1 MNEMSD
7 VALVTIAL
15 AFVLGVPGI
24 IATALLIWAN
34 TLPDDE

>member
-1 MNEMSD
+1 MND
-7 VALVTIAL
+7 FALVSIAL
-15 AFVLGVPGI
+15 AFVLGVPGV